1 MVHAVIVFLPLV
13 IYSAILFVGRR
24 EFKVHSEGIVLITGA
39 STGIGRHAAEQLASK
54 HPYLV
59 LAGVRKESDAKAIR
73 LLEID
78 NLQPIILDVTSH
90 DSCVQAV
97 NQIRSI
103 TAETKLPFIGL
114 VNNAGIGR
122 TIALEYHTIE
132 DARKVF
138 DVNFYGVLDLV
149 QLTLPLLRASQGRI
163 VMISSVA
170 GYVATPL
177 TGIYSASKFALEG
190 FSDSLRREMLPF
202 GVSVSLVQPAFV
214 KSAIHTSDAS
224 ASADLVK
231 SPEIFSEMQKLYG
244 RFFTADKESARAL
257 ELETADEPTVTSDA
271 IEKALT
277 VAYPET
283 RYAVARASGMPSALI
298 KWLDWIL
305 TDRLQDIVIESL

>member
-1 MVHAVIVFLPLV
+1 
-13 IYSAILFVGRR
+13 
-24 EFKVHSEGIVLITGA
+24 
-39 STGIGRHAAEQLASK
+39 
-54 HPYLV
+54 
-59 LAGVRKESDAKAIR
+59 
-73 LLEID
+73 
-78 NLQPIILDVTSH
+78 
-90 DSCVQAV
+90 
-97 NQIRSI
+97 
-103 TAETKLPFIGL
+103 
-114 VNNAGIGR
+114 
-122 TIALEYHTIE
+122 
-132 DARKVF
+132 
-138 DVNFYGVLDLV
+138 
-149 QLTLPLLRASQGRI
+149 
-163 VMISSVA
+163 MISSVA

-224 ASADLVK
+224 ASADLIK